1 MSLSKL
7 YAEFMKSFAAAHGN
21 GTKAEIQKKGNDA
34 WNLLKDGNKT
44 NTPELEESVNSK
56 IRFFKA
62 IVAANKNKL
71 ITLWNRLPPF
81 DFPLKRRFLYV
92 ILCL

>member
-1 MSLSKL
+1 
-7 YAEFMKSFAAAHGN
+7 MKSFAAAHGN

-62 IVAANKNKL
+62 LAAANKNKL

-81 DFPLKRRFLYV
+81 I
-92 ILCL
+92 ILCLVQFLSYKLNMPSIRRSGGG